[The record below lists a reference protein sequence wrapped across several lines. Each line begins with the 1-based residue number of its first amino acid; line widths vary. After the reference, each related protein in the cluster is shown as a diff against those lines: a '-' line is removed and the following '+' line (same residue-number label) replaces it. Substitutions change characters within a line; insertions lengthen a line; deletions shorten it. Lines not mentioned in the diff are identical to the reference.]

1 MVFGNFNGMKTLIP
15 IDKAG
20 RVVLPKEIRQR
31 FHLLSGDKLSLELIP
46 DGVILHASIARPSL
60 SEKNGLLV
68 HEGEA
73 AGDLLGAVESDRANR
88 NHNLLER
95 GDEDFL

>member
-1 MVFGNFNGMKTLIP
+1 MVFGKYNGMKTEIQM
-15 IDKAG
+15 DKAG
-20 RVVLPKEIRQR
+20 RVVLPKQIRQR

-60 SEKNGLLV
+60 SEKHGLLV

-73 AGDLLGAVESDRANR
+73 ADDLLDAVDSDRASR
-88 NHNLLER
+88 SHCLL
-95 GDEDFL
+95 GMGL

>member
-1 MVFGNFNGMKTLIP
+1 MVFGSINGMKTLIP

-31 FHLLSGDKLSLELIP
+31 FHLLSGDKLSLELIS
-46 DGVILHASIARPSL
+46 DGVILHASMARPSL
-60 SEKNGLLV
+60 SEQNGLLV

-73 AGDLLGAVESDRANR
+73 VGDLLYAVDSDRASR
-88 NHNLLER
+88 NHDLLKMEQ
-95 GDEDFL
+95 